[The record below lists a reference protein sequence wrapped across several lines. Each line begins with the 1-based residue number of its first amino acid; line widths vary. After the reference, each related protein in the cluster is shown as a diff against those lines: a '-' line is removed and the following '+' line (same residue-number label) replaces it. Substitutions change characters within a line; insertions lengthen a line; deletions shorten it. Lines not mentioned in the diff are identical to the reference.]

1 VSRRVTPCSDRR
13 HGRARRAGWLAHC
26 LAPQGCFF
34 RYDRNSA
41 KKKSVDG
48 DAAPVEMRRMKK
60 AYTKANAVKRQP
72 LAAITAQVT
81 SGPVVD

>member
-1 VSRRVTPCSDRR
+1 
-13 HGRARRAGWLAHC
+13 
-26 LAPQGCFF
+26 
-34 RYDRNSA
+34 
-41 KKKSVDG
+41 
-48 DAAPVEMRRMKK
+48 MKK